1 MPEKLLTLVPCWNPF
16 QADIAPGVT
25 FDHYSA
31 LDAVGCEP
39 DTCIRLELNSGRFLS
54 WGSIVITD
62 SRRIV
67 ATALAGVLVWSFNV
81 SASPQTELTEA
92 GQANLDA
99 GRPVAA
105 LAKFE
110 AAHRADPN
118 DAETVFLEG
127 AALNRMGRHA
137 RAIERLQIA
146 RQMGLRHRE
155 MAFETGFALLG
166 GGQFKAAT
174 VLLGAYEKANPGR
187 AETSELR
194 GRAYFFLGE
203 ADQAEAMLRQA
214 VDRDPQLAE
223 SVGPYL
229 ARIDRVG
236 DDKAA
241 STTLAAGSVS
251 PATQTLDDAA
261 AGPDKRWRVS
271 VRAGAGWSDN
281 IIATANAISI
291 PRDITNRDGGF
302 GTLGVHGAFDLIRTD
317 ADLLTIGYAVGAD
330 MYIDG
335 SSEANLID
343 HIVYADWRHAC
354 TDKLT
359 GSLRVS
365 DEFTQLGG
373 STFRNAVLIRPGV
386 AYEVADWLTAE
397 VAYTFAASEYSF
409 PIIAPVIDRDGEAHR
424 FEIGAWIDVP
434 DTDLQARLGYFH
446 VVNEADGS
454 DFDYDSDGLYVGLAH
469 PLPFDFEGELMW
481 TRIWADY
488 DNPNLFTGTGVARE
502 DDVDVISIALSR
514 PIDLSLPGDARL
526 FIRYEFVRDDSNV
539 FLYDYDQETISAG
552 IIVDF

>member
-1 MPEKLLTLVPCWNPF
+1 
-16 QADIAPGVT
+16 
-25 FDHYSA
+25 
-31 LDAVGCEP
+31 
-39 DTCIRLELNSGRFLS
+39 
-54 WGSIVITD
+54 VITN

-67 ATALAGVLVWSFNV
+67 ATALALVLVWSVNAF
-81 SASPQTELTEA
+81 ASPPSELTDA
-92 GQANLDA
+92 GRADLDA
-99 GRPVAA
+99 GKPIAA

-118 DAETVFLEG
+118 DARTVFLAG

-137 RAIERLQIA
+137 KAIERLQTA
-146 RQMGLRHRE
+146 RQMGLKHPE

-174 VLLGAYEKANPGR
+174 VMLAAYENARPGR
-187 AETSELR
+187 AETSELQ

-203 ADQAEAMLRQA
+203 ADRAEAMFKQA
-214 VDRDPQLAE
+214 VERDPQLAE
-223 SVGPYL
+223 SVGPFL
-229 ARIDRVG
+229 ARLDQAR
-236 DDKAA
+236 DDKT
-241 STTLAAGSVS
+241 STTLAAGATS
-251 PATQTLDDAA
+251 PATQTLTGAEAD
-261 AGPDKRWRVS
+261 PDKRWRVS

-302 GTLGVHGAFDLIRTD
+302 GTLGVHGAFDLVRTD
-317 ADLLTIGYAVGAD
+317 TDLLTIGYAVGAD
-330 MYIDG
+330 MYVDG

-365 DEFTQLGG
+365 DEFTQVGG
-373 STFRNAVLIRPGV
+373 SAFRNAVSIRPGV
-386 AYEVADWLTAE
+386 AYKVADWLAAE

-409 PIIAPVIDRDGEAHR
+409 PLIAPVIDRDGEAQR
-424 FEIGAWIDVP
+424 FEIGTWIDVP
-434 DTDLQARLGYFH
+434 DTDLQVRLGYFH
-446 VVNEADGS
+446 VINETDGS

-469 PLPFDFEGELMW
+469 PLPFDFQGELMW

-488 DNPNLFTGTGVARE
+488 DNPNLFTGTGVPRD
-502 DDVDVISIALSR
+502 DDVDVISIGLSR
-514 PIDLSLPGDARL
+514 PLDLSLPGDARL
-526 FIRYEFVRDDSNV
+526 FVRYEFVRNDSNLV
-539 FLYDYDQETISAG
+539 LYDYDQETISAG